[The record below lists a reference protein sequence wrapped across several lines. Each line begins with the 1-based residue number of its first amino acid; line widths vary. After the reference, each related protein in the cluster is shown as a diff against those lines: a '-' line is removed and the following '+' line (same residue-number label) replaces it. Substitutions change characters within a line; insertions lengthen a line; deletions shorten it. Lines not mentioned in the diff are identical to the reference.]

1 MTDIEIAK
9 ELLKKE
15 KYTLVVVKDGDLLFT
30 SKEKGIKPMYR
41 LITDMKERV
50 RGASIADKVI
60 GRGAAL
66 LSSYVNI
73 KEVFGE
79 VMSKE
84 AIEVLE
90 ENNINYS
97 FSIICDYIK
106 NRDKTGLCPIE
117 NLSLGKTDVKV
128 FIGELESFFKSK

>member
-41 LITDMKERV
+41 LIIDMKERV

>member
-41 LITDMKERV
+41 LISDMKERV

>member
-1 MTDIEIAK
+1 MKDIEIAK
-9 ELLKKE
+9 ELLEKE
-15 KYTLVVVKDGDLLFT
+15 DYTLVVVKDGDIIFT
-30 SKEKGIKPMYR
+30 SKEKGIKPMYN
-41 LITDMKERV
+41 LIKDMKEEAK
-50 RGASIADKVI
+50 GSSIADKVI

-66 LSSYVNI
+66 LSTYVKI

-79 VMSKE
+79 VVSKE
-84 AIEVLE
+84 AVEVLE
-90 ENNINYS
+90 ENNIAYS

-117 NLSLGKTDVKV
+117 NLSLGKTDVEV